1 LIPHQEGASL
11 TDMQHLHRR
20 RLIRRAFL
28 TVAISIAVPST
39 GAAQGPAV
47 VWATDSTAPCVGI
60 TVSINT
66 DAAKMQAFVGP
77 RWRVVPSKD
86 GTASTSLFIT
96 KCPTST
102 IGNRRIGTA
111 TIAAVIL
118 AVESRADAPGGARA
132 PVVPL
137 VFGDSAAP
145 VPELFR
151 AHAFAVRS
159 ASVTLDVDS
168 AASPRR
174 VTFSVTT
181 KAGRIDGSATPSDS
195 SAIRSLDSRLSAT
208 DPARASEFTGP
219 EWMHRSQA
227 SATVR
232 ATGTT
237 LFSELGV
244 VTMPTTALY
253 DVGFGWRFAF
263 QLK

>member
-1 LIPHQEGASL
+1 M
-11 TDMQHLHRR
+11 TDMRYPRRHL
-20 RLIRRAFL
+20 LIGQAL
-28 TVAISIAVPST
+28 LPVAISIALPST

-60 TVSINT
+60 TVSINA
-66 DAAKMQAFVGP
+66 DAAKMQALVGP
-77 RWRVVPSKD
+77 RWRVVPSKE
-86 GTASTSLFIT
+86 GTAPASLFIT
-96 KCPTST
+96 RCPTST
-102 IGNRRIGTA
+102 IANRRIGPA

-118 AVESRADAPGGARA
+118 AVESRADGPGGARA

-151 AHAFAVRS
+151 SHAFAVRP

-168 AASPRR
+168 SSSSRR
-174 VTFSVTT
+174 VTFAVAT
-181 KAGRIDGSATPSDS
+181 KTGRIDGSATPSDS
-195 SAIRSLDSRLSAT
+195 STVRSLDSRLSGT
-208 DPARASEFTGP
+208 DPTRASEFTGP

-227 SATVR
+227 TANVR

-244 VTMPTTALY
+244 MTMPTVALY
-253 DVGFGWRFAF
+253 DAGFGWRFAF
-263 QLK
+263 QVR